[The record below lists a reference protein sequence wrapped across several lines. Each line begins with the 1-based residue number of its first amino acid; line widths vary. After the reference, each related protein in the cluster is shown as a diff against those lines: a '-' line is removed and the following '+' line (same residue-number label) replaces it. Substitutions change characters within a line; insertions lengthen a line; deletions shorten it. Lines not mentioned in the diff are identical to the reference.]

1 MADEFAVSVE
11 RMGDAVTLVLT
22 GDLDLASA
30 PTLRNVVESAH
41 DESVRQVVIDCAGL
55 SFIDSSGL
63 GALVGIRNRLDA
75 VGCALELTNVQP
87 VAARTITIGGLAEA
101 LGVAPAR

>member
-30 PTLRNVVESAH
+30 PTLRDVVASVH
-41 DESVRQVVIDCAGL
+41 DESVRQVVLDCGGL
-55 SFIDSSGL
+55 TFIDSSGL
-63 GALVGIRNRLDA
+63 GCLVGIRNRLDA
-75 VGCALELTNVQP
+75 AGCALELANVQP
-87 VAARTITIGGLAEA
+87 IAARTITIGGLAEA
-101 LGVAPAR
+101 LGVAPVR